1 MTILFQDLLTF
12 SVVIREPRHNLRVII
27 AQVKIFNV
35 FKNYDTTDKKSS
47 NTMQWRDLASY
58 TFMLAGKIEILV
70 NLHNTYVS
78 PILIYN
84 AI

>member
-1 MTILFQDLLTF
+1 
-12 SVVIREPRHNLRVII
+12 
-27 AQVKIFNV
+27 
-35 FKNYDTTDKKSS
+35 
-47 NTMQWRDLASY
+47 MQWRDLASY

>member
-1 MTILFQDLLTF
+1 M
-12 SVVIREPRHNLRVII
+12 
-27 AQVKIFNV
+27 
-35 FKNYDTTDKKSS
+35 KKSP

>member
-1 MTILFQDLLTF
+1 MYSFGNF
-12 SVVIREPRHNLRVII
+12 SAFFFWFWFSKSMIQLI
-27 AQVKIFNV
+27 
-35 FKNYDTTDKKSS
+35 KKSP